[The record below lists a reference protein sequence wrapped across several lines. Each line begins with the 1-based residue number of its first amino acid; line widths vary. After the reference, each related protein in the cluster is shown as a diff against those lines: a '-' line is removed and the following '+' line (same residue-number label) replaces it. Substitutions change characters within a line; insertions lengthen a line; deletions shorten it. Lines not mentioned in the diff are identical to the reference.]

1 MPAKPN
7 FEEVKLFGDVV
18 RVGGRSDE
26 VDDIVD
32 IRVVLVQQEQ
42 MAPARIA
49 GGGVEK
55 VTTLWQAALPSADFR
70 AGPAV
75 AFGVETRRE
84 NFTTTTWTEQVTIIE

>member
-18 RVGGRSDE
+18 RVGGKSDE

-32 IRVVLVQQEQ
+32 IRVVLVQQDK
-42 MAPARIA
+42 MDPASIE

-55 VTTLWQAALPSADFR
+55 VTTLWQAALPSEGFG

-84 NFTTTTWTEQVTIIE
+84 NFTTTTWVEQVNIVE